1 MSVQDISN
9 IVYDVKDSLTDYQF
23 KSIMDMLMDVNKQL
37 PNNQQTLTEEDWC
50 NLFYKQHF
58 YHSNHNNKF
67 YKFQYLIQDGS
78 ILLYYDNT
86 INRLCIGHKFIYEK
100 VFDSFDETI
109 ENVEAT
115 VKRVMP
121 KYTVL
126 TINNFDKKISNLTL
140 NKIVQHPYITIL

>member
-1 MSVQDISN
+1 MSIQNISN
-9 IVYDVKDSLTDYQF
+9 VIFEIKEQLTDKQF
-23 KSIMDMLMDVNKQL
+23 KTIMDELMNVNKQL
-37 PNNQQTLTEEDWC
+37 PNNQLTENDWC

-58 YHSNHNNKF
+58 YHSNTNNRF
-67 YKFQYLIQDGS
+67 YKHQYLIQDGS

-100 VFDSFDETI
+100 IFDTFDDTI

-115 VKRVMP
+115 IKRVMP

-140 NKIVQHPYITIL
+140 NKIVQHPYITIM